1 MKLYWALTPTVDDE
15 RARELFEKRYGY
27 PPLEIKR
34 YPKSVILL
42 GPINEEIQDKVSVE
56 QA

>member
-1 MKLYWALTPTVDDE
+1 MKLYWALSPTVTNE
-15 RARELFEKRYGY
+15 RARELFELRFGK

-42 GPINEEIQDKVSVE
+42 GPIDEKVE
-56 QA
+56 DLL